1 MGGGLLYFFLSYAR
15 GDDDVSVQRFF
26 NDLSAEVR
34 AHAGV
39 AVGTEVGF
47 FDAHSLEVGAIWSP
61 RLVEALSECRS
72 FVALVSPRYLLSE
85 PCGREWAIFAER
97 LRRYEQAV
105 GVHPS
110 VLLPLLWLPPP
121 RLPDVVAALQYHND
135 VLPEAYSRTG
145 LRQLIRL
152 QRNQDSYYDLIT
164 ELARQIVQTTHAHH
178 VPQAPA
184 SLDFERIPSAFHPPP
199 DQVIPAQD
207 RPAPDAVR
215 AGSPAQYVH
224 FVVAA
229 PSRAELA
236 SDDLAAM
243 ARDSQYY
250 GDTSQEWAPY
260 RPVLPVPIADYA
272 RTIAER
278 RSFRSGVVDSTALA
292 ERIGDA
298 RRANQIVV
306 LLVDVWATML
316 RDYRQTLA
324 ECNEI
329 DQGVEDPVTAV
340 MVPLNHDDQQAQEH
354 WRQLV
359 DSLRAL
365 FFRRTVRGD
374 DVMFRSS
381 ILTHHAFDADLQ
393 VVLEAARNRLFS
405 TGTVHNRP
413 AGPTGR
419 RPILQGP

>member
-1 MGGGLLYFFLSYAR
+1 MLYFFLSYAR

-34 AHAGV
+34 AHAGL
-39 AVGTEVGF
+39 AAGEEVGF
-47 FDAHSLEVGAIWSP
+47 FDAHSLEVGASWSP
-61 RLVEALSECRS
+61 RLVKALSECRA
-72 FVALVSPRYLLSE
+72 FVALVSPRYLVSE
-85 PCGREWAIFAER
+85 PCGREWTVFAER
-97 LRRYEQAV
+97 LHRYKEEM
-105 GVHPS
+105 GVYPS
-110 VLLPLLWLPPP
+110 ALLPLLWLPPP
-121 RLPDVVAALQYHND
+121 HLPAVVASLQYQND
-135 VLPEAYSRTG
+135 MLPEAYNRTG

-164 ELARQIVQTTHAHH
+164 ELARQIVQTAGAHELPH
-178 VPQAPA
+178 APA
-184 SLDFERIPSAFHPPP
+184 LDFARIPSVFHT
-199 DQVIPAQD
+199 PAADEATESAD
-207 RPAPDAVR
+207 RPAAATDPPGHR
-215 AGSPAQYVH
+215 PQYVH

-229 PSRAELA
+229 PSRAELG
-236 SDDLAAM
+236 SEDLAAV
-243 ARDSQYY
+243 ARDEQYY

-260 RPVLPVPIADYA
+260 RPVLTAPIAEYA
-272 RTIAER
+272 RSIAER
-278 RSFRSGVVDSTALA
+278 RSFRSAVADTTALA
-292 ERIGDA
+292 ERIDDA
-298 RRANQIVV
+298 RRENQIVV

-316 RDYRQTLA
+316 AEYRQALA

-329 DQGVEDPVTAV
+329 DQATEEPVTAV
-340 MVPLNHDDQQAQEH
+340 MVPLNHDDAQAQLH

-365 FFRRTVRGD
+365 FFRRIVRGD

-405 TGTVHNRP
+405 RGTVHNRP
-413 AGPTGR
+413 AGQTAR